1 MSSRPRFWAA
11 STLVT
16 LALGISA
23 AFGQSESAS
32 PGGET
37 GRQSILIPSPDP
49 TVEMRTELF
58 RPPGNGPFPLV
69 VINHGTTGNALKR
82 ASEPQQLYLNLAR
95 FFVARG
101 YAVAVPQRPG
111 HGATGGP
118 YLEGNGNGCKNA
130 DFFASGQRTAD
141 SIAAAIAFMLRQP
154 FIKPNGVIVV
164 GQSAGG
170 WGALALASRN
180 PPEVRAVVNFA
191 GGRGGRVNDQPNN
204 NCAPDRLVAAAGRFG
219 ATSRIPSLWL
229 YTENDS
235 YFGPDLSK
243 RLASAFKD
251 AGGVVDFRLLP
262 AFADDGHRLS
272 AHKDGIDVWRPLVE
286 QFLGEERARPAP
298 TRDRRRDDK
307 RN

>member
-1 MSSRPRFWAA
+1 MRSEPRFRMAA
-11 STLVT
+11 ILVAA
-16 LALGISA
+16 ALGISP
-23 AFGQSESAS
+23 AFGQSESA
-32 PGGET
+32 
-37 GRQSILIPSPDP
+37 RQNILIPSPDP
-49 TVEMRTELF
+49 TVQMRTELF

-69 VINHGTTGNALKR
+69 VINHGTPGNAMQR
-82 ASEPQQLYLNLAR
+82 ARMPQPVFIDLAR

-101 YAVAVPQRPG
+101 YVVAVPQRPG
-111 HGATGGP
+111 HGETGGP
-118 YLEGNGNGCKNA
+118 FLESNGNGCQNA
-130 DFFASGQRTAD
+130 DYVASGQRTAD

-154 FIKPNGVIVV
+154 FVKPTGIIVV

-180 PPEVRAVVNFA
+180 PPEVRTIINFA

-219 ATSRIPSLWL
+219 ATSRIPNLWL

-243 RLASAFKD
+243 RLAAAFKN
-251 AGGVVDFRLLP
+251 AGGAVDFHLLP

-272 AHKDGIDVWRPLVE
+272 SGKGGIDVWRPLVE
-286 QFLGEERARPAP
+286 QFLREEGSRPAQTP
-298 TRDRRRDDK
+298 GRRRDDK
-307 RN
+307 GK